1 MLHIDQQG
9 VIIDDRVVKSISPS
23 IERGPMPVVR
33 GLIVHQTGGATAQSS
48 LDSYKRA
55 SANGAHFLID
65 KDGTIYQ
72 TASIKRQ
79 TWHVGKLKSRC
90 MLEARCS
97 VPEQKLNAKFN
108 PSEENKRE
116 LKKSVPDR
124 FPSNQ
129 DAIGIELVGEPM
141 PHEAAI
147 PEEKKT
153 YEQVTDAQNDALSW
167 LVREL
172 AITLNIP
179 LTEVFRHPTVSRKN
193 PSEASTA
200 KW

>member
-1 MLHIDQQG
+1 
-9 VIIDDRVVKSISPS
+9 
-23 IERGPMPVVR
+23 
-33 GLIVHQTGGATAQSS
+33 
-48 LDSYKRA
+48 
-55 SANGAHFLID
+55 
-65 KDGTIYQ
+65 
-72 TASIKRQ
+72 
-79 TWHVGKLKSRC
+79 